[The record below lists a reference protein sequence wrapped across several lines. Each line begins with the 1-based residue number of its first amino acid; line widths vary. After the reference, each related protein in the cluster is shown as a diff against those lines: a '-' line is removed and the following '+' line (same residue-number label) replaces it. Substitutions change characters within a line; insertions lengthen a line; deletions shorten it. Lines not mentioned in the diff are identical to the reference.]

1 MNEKATMK
9 KLILSF
15 VILVLAT
22 ASLSAQISLI
32 GASSNQ
38 TTGNIDILRWDALDS
53 TSVTV
58 YPTELVAYLFGSSV
72 FNAYSSNYYLT
83 GFTDSVSGLFSY
95 NTATNAQTMSS
106 YTSFS
111 NITEID
117 MSTGKIYNL
126 RMEESD
132 YISVNEYDIK
142 NGTDSLLGTIY
153 EPGIIGIVADATGFD
168 SNNGVF
174 YYAGY
179 DTTSALCLYAIP
191 VREPVFS
198 YSKTILQ
205 SALSPGNITSV
216 NYDNVNNTLYAMYT
230 VYDST
235 WSYAGRKLVEINQGT
250 GEVTERG
257 DLSAFPYYLAGSSSF
272 DQNSGSFLLVAFDSA
287 FAQKMIIFNT
297 YDNTYQTVFAPAASE
312 IVCDNSDFARSA
324 YNTTAVKLTEKPD
337 FSLFPNPASET
348 ITISGLS
355 TPEETRQLSILNA
368 GGQLVKQ
375 LTLSGTDNLVL
386 DSSML
391 QSGLYFVKLN
401 SPTGSLVKKLSIL

>member
-1 MNEKATMK
+1 MK
-9 KLILSF
+9 KLILSLA
-15 VILVLAT
+15 ISVLAT
-22 ASLSAQISLI
+22 ASLSAQINLI

-38 TTGNIDILRWDALDS
+38 TTGNIDIVRWDALDS

-83 GFTDSVSGLFSY
+83 GFTDSVSGLFAY
-95 NTATNAQTMSS
+95 NTASNAQTMSN

-126 RMEESD
+126 RVEESD
-132 YISVNEYDIK
+132 YIAVNEYDIK

-153 EPGIIGIVADATGFD
+153 EPGIMGIVADATGFD

-179 DTTSALCLYAIP
+179 DTTAALSLYAVS
-191 VREPVFS
+191 VREPVFT
-198 YSKTILQ
+198 YTKTTLQ
-205 SALSPGNITSV
+205 STLPLGNLTSL
-216 NYDNVNNTLYAMYT
+216 NYDNVNNTLYALNT
-230 VYDST
+230 VYDSV
-235 WSYAGRKLVEINQGT
+235 WAYAGRKLAEINVST

-272 DQNSGSFLLVAFDSA
+272 DQNSGSYLLVAFDSA
-287 FAQKMIIFNT
+287 FVQQMIIFNT
-297 YDNTYQTVFAPAASE
+297 YDNTYLTVFAPPASE

-324 YNTTAVKLTEKPD
+324 YNTTAVKFTEKPD
-337 FSLFPNPASET
+337 FTLFPNPASST
-348 ITISGLS
+348 VTISGFS
-355 TPEETRQLSILNA
+355 GQEGIKQLSVMNA
-368 GGQLVKQ
+368 GGQIVKQ
-375 LTLSGTDNLVL
+375 LTLSDTDQVL
-386 DSSML
+386 LDISLL
-391 QSGLYFVKLN
+391 QSGLYFVKLT
-401 SPTGSLVKKLSIL
+401 SPKGSAVQKLSIH